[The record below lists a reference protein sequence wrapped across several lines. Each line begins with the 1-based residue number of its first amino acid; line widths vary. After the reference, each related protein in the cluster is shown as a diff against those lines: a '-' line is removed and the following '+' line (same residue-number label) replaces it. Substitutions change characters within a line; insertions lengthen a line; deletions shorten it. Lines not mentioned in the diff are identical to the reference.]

1 MSRVSK
7 SKKPTANAMR
17 IQAEENRK
25 MLENIKPLKLPSN
38 NINKIKDK
46 IKNIFKKKNKENQK
60 EYFMKDPFKNE
71 IASLTPPRR
80 GPNPQGMQEG
90 DLAKIGKG
98 LKFRGSGD
106 ISYEKKIKPQT
117 KVKATYNIKKKKFKN
132 VKLRTSLGEGEL
144 NLTKDKLSTT
154 ANYSKDLLGGKFN
167 VGAYKNPRDKGVNVK
182 LVIPFKVG
190 ALSNLGC
197 PHRENGVQGSD
208 IKGVK
213 PIQVKGKKFI
223 GVK

>member
-7 SKKPTANAMR
+7 SNKPTANAMR

-60 EYFMKDPFKNE
+60 EYRMKDPFKNE
-71 IASLTPPRR
+71 IASLTPPRK

-98 LKFRGSGD
+98 FKFRGSGD

>member
-60 EYFMKDPFKNE
+60 EYRMKDPFKNE
-71 IASLTPPRR
+71 IASLTPPRK

-98 LKFRGSGD
+98 FKFRGSGD

>member
-1 MSRVSK
+1 MNKRSS
-7 SKKPTANAMR
+7 A
-17 IQAEENRK
+17 
-25 MLENIKPLKLPSN
+25 LPPE
-38 NINKIKDK
+38 K
-46 IKNIFKKKNKENQK
+46 
-60 EYFMKDPFKNE
+60 
-71 IASLTPPRR
+71 

-98 LKFRGSGD
+98 FKFRGSGD
-106 ISYEKKIKPQT
+106 ISYEKTIKPRT

-144 NLTKDKLSTT
+144 NIKKDKFSTT
-154 ANYSKDLLGGKFN
+154 ADYSKNLLGGKLN
-167 VGAYKNPRDKGVNVK
+167 VGAYKNPTDKGVNVK
-182 LVIPFKVG
+182 LVIPFKIG

-197 PHRENGVQGSD
+197 PYRENGVQGSD

>member
-1 MSRVSK
+1 MNKRSS
-7 SKKPTANAMR
+7 A
-17 IQAEENRK
+17 
-25 MLENIKPLKLPSN
+25 LPPE
-38 NINKIKDK
+38 K
-46 IKNIFKKKNKENQK
+46 
-60 EYFMKDPFKNE
+60 
-71 IASLTPPRR
+71 

-98 LKFRGSGD
+98 LKFRASGD
-106 ISYEKKIKPQT
+106 VSYEKKIKPKT
-117 KVKATYNIKKKKFKN
+117 ATYNVKKKKFKN
-132 VKLRTSLGEGEL
+132 VKVRTSLGEGEL
-144 NLTKDKLSTT
+144 NVTKDKLSTT
-154 ANYSKDLLGGKFN
+154 ANYSKDLLGGKVN
-167 VGAYKNPRDKGVNVK
+167 VGAYKNPTDKGVNVK

>member
-1 MSRVSK
+1 MNKRSS
-7 SKKPTANAMR
+7 A
-17 IQAEENRK
+17 
-25 MLENIKPLKLPSN
+25 LPPE
-38 NINKIKDK
+38 K
-46 IKNIFKKKNKENQK
+46 
-60 EYFMKDPFKNE
+60 
-71 IASLTPPRR
+71 

-98 LKFRGSGD
+98 LKFQGSGD
-106 ISYEKKIKPQT
+106 ISYEKKIKPKT
-117 KVKATYNIKKKKFKN
+117 KVKATYNIKKSKFKN

-144 NLTKDKLSTT
+144 NVTKDKLSTT
-154 ANYSKDLLGGKFN
+154 ANYSKDLLGGKVN
-167 VGAYKNPRDKGVNVK
+167 VGAYKNPRDTGVNVK

-197 PHRENGVQGSD
+197 PHRENGV
-208 IKGVK
+208 K

>member
-1 MSRVSK
+1 MNKRSS
-7 SKKPTANAMR
+7 A
-17 IQAEENRK
+17 
-25 MLENIKPLKLPSN
+25 LPPE
-38 NINKIKDK
+38 K
-46 IKNIFKKKNKENQK
+46 
-60 EYFMKDPFKNE
+60 
-71 IASLTPPRR
+71 

-98 LKFRGSGD
+98 LKFRASGD
-106 ISYEKKIKPQT
+106 VSYEKKIKPKT
-117 KVKATYNIKKKKFKN
+117 DVKATYNVKKKKFKN
-132 VKLRTSLGEGEL
+132 VKVRTSLGKGEL
-144 NLTKDKLSTT
+144 NVTKDKLSTT
-154 ANYSKDLLGGKFN
+154 ANYSKDLLGGKVN

>member
-1 MSRVSK
+1 MNKRS
-7 SKKPTANAMR
+7 NA
-17 IQAEENRK
+17 
-25 MLENIKPLKLPSN
+25 LPPE
-38 NINKIKDK
+38 K
-46 IKNIFKKKNKENQK
+46 
-60 EYFMKDPFKNE
+60 
-71 IASLTPPRR
+71 

-90 DLAKIGKG
+90 DLAKIAKG
-98 LKFRGSGD
+98 LKFQGSGD
-106 ISYEKKIKPQT
+106 ISYEKKIKPKT

-154 ANYSKDLLGGKFN
+154 ANYSKDLLGGKVN